1 MSFPTDTVPMS
12 RLTSPL
18 LLALCL
24 SCAAVAS
31 FAQVPVA
38 GEAVAESGSALE
50 AEPTPE
56 LEPFVAR
63 YEVLAGGKALGEAT
77 LQLVHLSGH
86 RWRVDLDMGGRG
98 LFKLAGINAEQS
110 TVFEDTASGYL
121 PLSQGTVRKTLFSR
135 KQTTGTY
142 DWSQRT
148 ASWTGDIKDSRE
160 RPVPLQP
167 GDMSGLLINLAVI
180 RDAEPGTTLR
190 YRYVDNGRAKPHTY
204 QVAGDSEG
212 VQVGELSYNAMR
224 VTRTPDAGD
233 VHDDEET
240 VIWVARGVPTPV
252 RMLQRED
259 GEDKYDL
266 RLVDYTGV
274 Q

>member
-1 MSFPTDTVPMS
+1 MPVP
-12 RLTSPL
+12 RLIASC
-18 LLALCL
+18 LLALAL
-24 SCAAVAS
+24 LVPAAAGL
-31 FAQVPVA
+31 AQSPVA
-38 GEAVAESGSALE
+38 GDAVDATSTLE
-50 AEPTPE
+50 REPAPP
-56 LEPFVAR
+56 LAPFVAR

-77 LQLVHLSGH
+77 LQLVHLSGP

-142 DWSQRT
+142 DWVGRS
-148 ASWTGDIKDSRE
+148 ASWTGDIKESRE
-160 RPVPLQP
+160 KPVPLQP

-180 RDAEPGTTLR
+180 RDAGPGETLH

-204 QVAGDSEG
+204 QVASESEG
-212 VQVGELSYNAMR
+212 VKVGDLSYNAMR
-224 VTRTPDAGD
+224 VTRAPDAGD
-233 VHDDEET
+233 PHDDEET
-240 VIWVARGVPTPV
+240 VIWVAHGVPTPV
-252 RMLQRED
+252 RMLQREG